1 MPHDG
6 RALSVEDIT
15 TLADL
20 TAAAI
25 TTSDLIPVYDASTG
39 LMKTVPA
46 KDMVSVKNVAGIA
59 TLASASV
66 TTGDFV
72 LVWDASAAAI
82 VKVDATKFTI
92 AS

>member
-15 TLADL
+15 SLADL
-20 TAAAI
+20 T
-25 TTSDLIPVYDASTG
+25 
-39 LMKTVPA
+39 
-46 KDMVSVKNVAGIA
+46 
-59 TLASASV
+59 
-66 TTGDFV
+66 
-72 LVWDASAAAI
+72 AAAI